1 MDFLVNDYIYQ
12 EIEISKDLDSE
23 EIEENLDIRNDE
35 TQM

>member
-23 EIEENLDIRNDE
+23 EIKENLYLRKDE